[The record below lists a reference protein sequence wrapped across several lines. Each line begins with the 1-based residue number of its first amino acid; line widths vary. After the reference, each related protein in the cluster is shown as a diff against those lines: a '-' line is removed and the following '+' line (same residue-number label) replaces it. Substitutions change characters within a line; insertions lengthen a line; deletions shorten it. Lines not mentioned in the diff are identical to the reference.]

1 MMGSSMMEYAGG
13 SLPEQ
18 MESWGELKGAYRFL
32 SNPRIEP
39 EQIGAGH
46 RALTFLRCQ
55 EHPVVLCVQ
64 DDTELRGA
72 RIGGKKDKG
81 DGGRKGEVLH
91 STLAVLPDG
100 ELLGILDQ
108 QWFQHV
114 KPKKGETRLERF
126 SRWRESEVWSDAV
139 AGVDSLGELS
149 VTCRLIHVADRGSDN
164 LGFMHKCLSSQ
175 RGFVIR
181 AKHDRCVEEGKGG
194 GAKLWEH
201 MISQASAGI
210 FEVQIGCQRDSSG
223 KITRQER
230 KAILTVRFA
239 CVELES
245 PQNHCEKYDSLKVN
259 VVYLREEHPPEGVE
273 GVDWM
278 LLTSEEVKDFTAAC
292 RIAAYYQ
299 RRWLIEEWHRGLK
312 EGCRLEHSQVH
323 EVDTLRRLSAML
335 SVVAVRLLQ
344 VRNLAQGRCKDAPQ
358 ALRKTVDLVWIQVVS
373 LLAGVEAEQLTPE
386 LFWKTVA
393 KKGGFIGRKSD
404 GRPGWKVIWRGWQNI
419 SPMVQL
425 AELMQQKSMEK
436 NCG

>member
-1 MMGSSMMEYAGG
+1 MGISMAESAGG
-13 SLPEQ
+13 SLPKQ
-18 MESWGELKGAYRFL
+18 MESWGELKAAYRFL

-46 RALTFLRCQ
+46 RALTFSRCQ

-81 DGGRKGEVLH
+81 DGGQQGEVLH

-126 SRWRESEVWSDAV
+126 NRWRESKVWSDAV
-139 AGVDSLGELS
+139 GGVDALGELS
-149 VTCRLIHVADRGSDN
+149 TDCRLIHVADRGSDN
-164 LGFMHKCLSSQ
+164 LGFMHRCLSCKH
-175 RGFVIR
+175 GFVIR
-181 AKHDRCVEEGKGG
+181 AKHDRCVEEGS
-194 GAKLWEH
+194 ARLWEH
-201 MISQASAGI
+201 MATQTPSGT

-230 KAILTVRFA
+230 KAMLTVRFA
-239 CVELES
+239 SVRLEP
-245 PQNHCEKYDSLKVN
+245 PQNHFEKYDPLMVQ
-259 VVYLREEHPPEGVE
+259 VVYLREEDPPEGMEGWGE

-278 LLTSEEVKDFTAAC
+278 LLTSEAVNDFADAC
-292 RIAAYYQ
+292 RIAEYYQ

-312 EGCRLEHSQVH
+312 EGCRLEDSQVH

-344 VRNLAQGRCKDAPQ
+344 VRNLAQGRAKDAPQ
-358 ALRKTVDLVWIQVVS
+358 ALRKTVDLIWIQVVS
-373 LLAGVEAEQLTPE
+373 LLAGVGADELTPA

-404 GRPGWKVIWRGWQNI
+404 GRPGWKVIWRGWQDI
-419 SPMVQL
+419 SQMVHL
-425 AELMQQKSMEK
+425 AELMQQKAKGE